1 MDILSV
7 LLLAAPMVALDIDL
21 EAASPGYR
29 VASKEQIFSAIEKK
43 SKSDEPEVETSHYL
57 GRARAYG
64 YIECNFVI
72 RATTREHAY
81 SLLMEFVGRLNSP
94 EFLAETER
102 RGMGK
107 FNFDVISDEAS
118 NADIHNHIDY
128 AANHRTHLIMIDGPT
143 QIRASFKR

>member
-21 EAASPGYR
+21 EKASPGYR
-29 VASKEQIFSAIEKK
+29 VASREQIFSAIEKPL
-43 SKSDEPEVETSHYL
+43 KSDEPEIETSHYL

-81 SLLMEFVGRLNSP
+81 TLLEKFVGRLNSP
-94 EFLAETER
+94 EFLAETQR

-118 NADIHNHIDY
+118 IADIHKHIDY
-128 AANHRTHLIMIDGPT
+128 AASHRTHLIMIDELT
-143 QIRASFKR
+143 QWRA

>member
-7 LLLAAPMVALDIDL
+7 LLLATPLLALDIDL
-21 EAASPGYR
+21 EKASPGYR
-29 VASKEQIFSAIEKK
+29 VVSKEQIFSAIETPL
-43 SKSDEPEVETSHYL
+43 KSDESEIEISNYL

-64 YIECNFVI
+64 YVEWNFII

-81 SLLMEFVGRLNSP
+81 ALLEKFVGRLNSP
-94 EFLAETER
+94 EFLIETQR

-118 NADIHNHIDY
+118 NADINKHIDY
-128 AANHRTHLIMIDGPT
+128 AARQRTHFVMLDGVT
-143 QIRASFKR
+143 QWRS